1 MMSIQSGIEN
11 YTRVKNATESVLDT
25 VVVDALLKGQI
36 VVIPDFGYLELKSF
50 ADRRSVLFKVAESKD
65 LPSTMVFEGLENTD
79 YFSVLSDSISK
90 PLKEG
95 KVVSMPNLGIFR
107 PLKREDGRY
116 HVSFTTS
123 SFLRKRLN
131 GENTVNKEYH
141 KDTTVP
147 DNTEEATVAL
157 PPVELPVVKSA
168 TQAFNHEKKETD
180 NISREEIQ
188 HIDKLSRN
196 KNTAIEATATVF
208 SVVNKDIEQKP
219 GDLAPLLPE
228 VVEEGDGKRR
238 IISEKILFLFFLIVF
253 IVIVLLFFLSKK
265 EDKDVVNSNL
275 ELSGAS
281 INLVDLA
288 KENYGNAAFWVYIYD
303 KNQDKLTSPINIPK
317 GIKLTIPDLSE
328 YNIDIRDSMEIIRA
342 NIRSESILQKYKN
355 RL

>member
-1 MMSIQSGIEN
+1 MSIQSGIEN
-11 YTRVKNATESVLDT
+11 FTKVKNATESVLDT

-65 LPSTMVFEGLENTD
+65 LPSTMVFEGLEDAD
-79 YFSVLSDSISK
+79 YFSMLSDNISK

-131 GENTVNKEYH
+131 GENTVNEVYH
-141 KDTTVP
+141 KDAAVP
-147 DNTEEATVAL
+147 DSKEEANEPL
-157 PPVELPVVKSA
+157 LPVEQPIKSA
-168 TQAFNHEKKETD
+168 TQAFNHEKKEID

-188 HIDKLSRN
+188 HIDKVSRN

-219 GDLAPLLPE
+219 GAVAPLLSE
-228 VVEEGDGKRR
+228 VVEEGNGKKR

-253 IVIVLLFFLSKK
+253 IIIVLLFFLSKK
-265 EDKDVVNSNL
+265 EDKDVVNANPGL
-275 ELSGAS
+275 PNAGV
-281 INLVDLA
+281 NLVDLA

-342 NIRSESILQKYKN
+342 NIRSENILQKYKN